1 MQTERLYNIV
11 SNFLVYILAFGL
23 AIGLG
28 ALIIWIFLGI
38 NPFYSLSLIFT
49 TSLLSYNGLLS
60 TVFYLVPLTLI
71 GLGLAICYKARFW
84 NIGADG
90 QMIFGAIFTT
100 GMGLFMMRY
109 TQSSLVILLLL
120 IIGTMGGAAYGLL
133 PAILKVK
140 FKVSEVLSSLMLNF
154 VAIYLMTWLVDVTG
168 PWKDPSSAELQS
180 YPLPYTYFLPNEY
193 VTLLAITVG
202 AIIIIAY
209 LYHRTSF
216 GYKLKVMSSSFQAA
230 DYAGINKERQFILIG
245 ALSGGLAGLAGSLQ
259 ILAIDHLLAST
270 FDGIFFGYLGIFV
283 AWLAATNP
291 VYVIFAGLL
300 MGSLINGGYFMQA
313 ISGVSV
319 EFVYYFEG
327 VVFISIIVFQLIK
340 PRLRR
345 LLKID

>member
-11 SNFLVYILAFGL
+11 SNLIVYILAFAL

-28 ALIIWIFLGI
+28 ALIIWGFLGI
-38 NPFYSLSLIFT
+38 NPFYSLSLIMT
-49 TSLLSYNGLLS
+49 TALLSYNGLLS
-60 TVFYLVPLTLI
+60 TVLYLVPLTLI

-90 QMIFGAIFTT
+90 QMIFGAIFTM
-100 GMGLFMMRY
+100 GMALFMTRY
-109 TQSSLVILLLL
+109 TYSSLVVPLLLVMG
-120 IIGTMGGAAYGLL
+120 IIGGAAYGLI

-180 YPLPYTYFLPNEY
+180 YPLPHTYFLPYEY
-193 VTLLAITVG
+193 ISLLAITVV
-202 AIIIIAY
+202 AIIIISY

-230 DYAGINKERQFILIG
+230 DYAGINKERQFIMIG
-245 ALSGGLAGLAGSLQ
+245 AISGGLAGLAGALQ

-291 VYVIFAGLL
+291 VYIIFAGLL
-300 MGSLINGGYFMQA
+300 MGTLINGGYFMQA

-340 PRLRR
+340 PKLRR